1 MPLVPGPDLNTPVIR
16 LVVVGGFLGSGK
28 TTAILGIARRLAAQG
43 LTLGIVTNDQG
54 SNLVDT
60 EVLRQNGLHV
70 MEIAGGCFCCNF
82 EQFSEK
88 LEQMSRERAPDI
100 ILAEPV
106 GSCTDL
112 VATVMKPLG
121 VRRPDVRRPGVSL
134 SGSAQLAL
142 APLSVVVDPRRLRLV
157 IREQATGAGDS
168 PGFSDEINY
177 LFMKQLEEAEVIA
190 LNKCDLIPEGEAAGM
205 ESWLRQRF
213 PGVTV
218 FRVSAARGDGMEEW
232 TALVGQGRRFSE
244 RPSMQVAYDTYAA
257 AEAELGWLNVRAE
270 IRIVAGDA
278 IVQDGN
284 ALLAS
289 LMERIRSGVMAAGH
303 EIAHLKSY
311 LVSGSD
317 WVKMSCTG
325 TGHPLSVDHKM
336 TIPLDTAS
344 LVLNLRAA
352 QDPDALRSLVIQAI
366 DETFAGFAEVRDVV
380 IEAFRPSYPRPVIRM
395 E

>member
-1 MPLVPGPDLNTPVIR
+1 MPQSSSSASHAPVIR

-28 TTAILGIARRLAAQG
+28 TTAILGIARRLADRG

-60 EVLRQNGLHV
+60 EYLRQNGLHV
-70 MEIAGGCFCCNF
+70 MEISGGCFCCNF

-88 LEQMSRERAPDI
+88 LEQMSRERAPDV

-112 VATVMKPLG
+112 VATVMKPL
-121 VRRPDVRRPGVSL
+121 DKRRPGD
-134 SGSAQLAL
+134 AQLVL
-142 APLSVVVDPRRLRLV
+142 GPLSVVVDPRRLRRV
-157 IREQATGAGDS
+157 MREQPSGAGTES
-168 PGFSDEINY
+168 GFSDEINY
-177 LFMKQLEEAEVIA
+177 LFQKQLEEAEIIV
-190 LNKCDLIPEGEAAGM
+190 LNKIDLVTESEAAEM
-205 ESWLRQRF
+205 TRWLRQRF

-218 FRVSAARGDGMEEW
+218 LPISAARGDGMEEW
-232 TALVGQGRRFSE
+232 TVLVGQGRRFGA

-257 AEAELGWLNVRAE
+257 AEAELGWLNVRAG
-270 IRIVAGDA
+270 IRPIDGDRG
-278 IVQDGN
+278 VLDGN
-284 ALLAS
+284 ALLAC
-289 LMERIRSGVMAAGH
+289 LMERIRSGIMTSGH

-325 TGHPLSVDHKM
+325 TDHPLTVDHQM
-336 TIPLDTAS
+336 TIPLSSAS

-352 QDPDALRSLVIQAI
+352 EDPDALRDLVIGAI
-366 DETFAGFAEVRDVV
+366 DETFARIADVQDVV
-380 IEAFRPSYPRPVIRM
+380 LEAFRPAYPRPAERM
-395 E
+395 T